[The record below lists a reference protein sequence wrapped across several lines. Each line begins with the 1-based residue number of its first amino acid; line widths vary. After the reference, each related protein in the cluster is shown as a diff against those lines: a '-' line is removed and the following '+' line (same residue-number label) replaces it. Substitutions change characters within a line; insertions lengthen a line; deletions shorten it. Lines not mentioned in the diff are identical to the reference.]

1 MEVIVPPAPAILA
14 ESTTGALDP
23 VTLLALGVGLAMLI
37 YLLVL
42 KRSSRGA
49 GRPKAPSRN
58 VQPDDQAAQHHLE
71 GLLDELERMASVMSA
86 RFDDQAKRLEAL
98 IHEADE
104 RTRALEASLAASR
117 AGDLAG
123 RILAGSPPGHDSG
136 LAALARH
143 REIYE
148 LADAGQSAPRIA
160 QKLRRPEG
168 EVELILALRGRG
180 GIS

>member
-1 MEVIVPPAPAILA
+1 MSPCPAILA
-14 ESTTGALDP
+14 ETTAGASLDDP
-23 VTLLALGVGLAMLI
+23 ILLVALGVGIAA
-37 YLLVL
+37 LVYFL
-42 KRSSRGA
+42 VMRRSARAAGSAPKSSTGPQRVDDAASR
-49 GRPKAPSRN
+49 
-58 VQPDDQAAQHHLE
+58 QLE
-71 GLLDELERMASVMSA
+71 GLLDELERVAGAMSA
-86 RFDDQAKRLEAL
+86 RFESQTARLEAL
-98 IHEADE
+98 IREADE
-104 RTRALEASLAASR
+104 RARNLESALAASR

-123 RILAGSPPGHDSG
+123 RIMKEGTSDQDCG